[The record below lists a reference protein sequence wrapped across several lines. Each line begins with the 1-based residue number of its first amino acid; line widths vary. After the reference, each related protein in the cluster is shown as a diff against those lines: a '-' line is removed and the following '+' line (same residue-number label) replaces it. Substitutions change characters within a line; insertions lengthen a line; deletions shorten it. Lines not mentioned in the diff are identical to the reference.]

1 MPAVLSLPVEL
12 LLDVFS
18 LASPKS
24 PSQDFSVYSSR
35 QRDLRSFS
43 LVHRT
48 WTSIA
53 QAVLEEEIWV
63 DRRTRFETSRRSRR
77 IIKDLK
83 GTKYLTVGHSY
94 RSVLAS
100 RAVSDGWA
108 GLKYLLYV
116 TDKMFSNVGLAEFAR
131 LPSESLCYT
140 SLARFAD
147 ACSTQCADLETLH
160 FDGGLIEN
168 DISDDQLTF
177 HHLRRLTFGS
187 DARFRDTPDHYKQVF
202 SPARMPNLVHLSFDV
217 NSVSGGSS
225 RVLDLI
231 LPQVEALALLND
243 NRRLTHLRLTGLL
256 ARARSLKHLTLPKA
270 FNAAALLLD
279 DDFSL
284 GLESFHLPIRSSEDW
299 TNCEWL
305 QATRNWLVGVAIGT
319 RRNVTIDRIVIYGSK
334 REALET
340 WPTPEFDLFE
350 WREDWRRLAVEQFDG
365 R

>member
-1 MPAVLSLPVEL
+1 MMPAVLSLPVEL

-187 DARFRDTPDHYKQVF
+187 DARFRH
-202 SPARMPNLVHLSFDV
+202 
-217 NSVSGGSS
+217 S
-225 RVLDLI
+225 RSL
-231 LPQVEALALLND
+231 Q
-243 NRRLTHLRLTGLL
+243 TGLL
-256 ARARSLKHLTLPKA
+256 PSA
-270 FNAAALLLD
+270 NAEPGPPLFRCQ
-279 DDFSL
+279 FSL
-284 GLESFHLPIRSSEDW
+284 R
-299 TNCEWL
+299 
-305 QATRNWLVGVAIGT
+305 RLVKGT
-319 RRNVTIDRIVIYGSK
+319 RPDPSSSRSPGS
-334 REALET
+334 LE
-340 WPTPEFDLFE
+340 
-350 WREDWRRLAVEQFDG
+350 R
-365 R
+365 